1 MSRWET
7 RRKWEAEG
15 QGENRAAITNG
26 EVVIEDEQE
35 GGNKKWRENS
45 RREETRSGE
54 KTQGEQSDMM
64 KRQPN

>member
-7 RRKWEAEG
+7 RRKWEDKG

-35 GGNKKWRENS
+35 GGNKKWRENA
-45 RREETRSGE
+45 RRTI
-54 KTQGEQSDMM
+54 
-64 KRQPN
+64 

>member
-7 RRKWEAEG
+7 RMKWEAED

-35 GGNKKWRENS
+35 GGNKKW
-45 RREETRSGE
+45 
-54 KTQGEQSDMM
+54 
-64 KRQPN
+64 